1 MPMVMFNGMKKIRQ
15 SIHYYVHQ
23 QVSLQECLG
32 LVRNRNRKLSFF
44 SFVVEILAFAP
55 LIFNLFFCALFGFIW
70 RAGICVIRFYKTKI
84 MLGGGMVKGPL
95 MLAMGVLPTVS
106 AASSSVMI
114 FCTSFT
120 ATTSNI
126 VFGLLLPDYGLLL
139 FTVGFLSTL
148 LGQMCLSYLMKQSK
162 RNSYIAFS
170 IGFVVLISAI
180 LMTFQSILSIIT
192 KVSEGTSAT
201 LLESPGGI
209 CA

>member
-1 MPMVMFNGMKKIRQ
+1 
-15 SIHYYVHQ
+15 
-23 QVSLQECLG
+23 
-32 LVRNRNRKLSFF
+32 
-44 SFVVEILAFAP
+44 
-55 LIFNLFFCALFGFIW
+55 
-70 RAGICVIRFYKTKI
+70 
-84 MLGGGMVKGPL
+84 MVKGPL

-106 AASSSVMI
+106 AASVAVMI

-126 VFGLLLPDYGLLL
+126 VFGLLLPDYGILL

-148 LGQMCLSYLMKQSK
+148 FGQMCLAYLMKQSK

-180 LMTFQSILSIIT
+180 LMTFQSILSIVT
-192 KVSEGTSAT
+192 KISEGSSHT